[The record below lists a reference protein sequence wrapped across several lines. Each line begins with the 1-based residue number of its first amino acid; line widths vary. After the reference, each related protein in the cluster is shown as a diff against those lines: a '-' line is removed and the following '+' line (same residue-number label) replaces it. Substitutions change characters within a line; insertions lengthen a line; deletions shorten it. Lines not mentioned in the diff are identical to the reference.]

1 MKLETEPRVNVGPDM
16 LAWMRRVAQ
25 AINIVVY
32 RGGTGSRPTLG
43 AAEVGAMYF
52 DTTLAANGKP
62 IWWTGT
68 IRVDAAGAAV

>member
-1 MKLETEPRVNVGPDM
+1 MNLETEPRVNVDPVMRD
-16 LAWMRRVAQ
+16 WMRRVAQ
-25 AINIVVY
+25 AVNIVVY
-32 RGGTGSRPTLG
+32 RGGTGSRPALG

-68 IRVDAAGAAV
+68 IWVDAAGAAV